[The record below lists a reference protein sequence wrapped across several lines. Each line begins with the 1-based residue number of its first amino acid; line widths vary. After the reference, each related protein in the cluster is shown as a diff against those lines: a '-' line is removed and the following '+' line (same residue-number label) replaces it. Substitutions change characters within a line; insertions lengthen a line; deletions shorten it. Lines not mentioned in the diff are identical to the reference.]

1 MYLVFDTETTGL
13 PKNYNAPVSWLSNW
27 PRIVQ
32 IAWKRFDKSG
42 NELESKN
49 YIIKPDGFPIPYKA
63 TRIHGISTEFAI
75 QNGVDIKI
83 ALDNLSNSITLSK
96 LLVAHNINFD
106 EKIVGAEFLRLG
118 LENPLNNIKKICLMK
133 SSTEYCKIHGQY
145 GYKWPSL
152 TELHYKIFRTNFKEA
167 HNAEIDVEACA
178 NCFFKLIELGVLKS
192 I

>member
-13 PKNYNAPVSWLSNW
+13 PKNYNAPVSRLSNW

-49 YIIKPDGFPIPYKA
+49 HIIKPDGFSIPYRS

-133 SSTEYCKIHGQY
+133 SSTEYCKIHGPY

-152 TELHYKIFRTNFKEA
+152 TELHYKIFRTDFKEA
-167 HNAEIDVEACA
+167 HNAEIDVKACA

>member
-13 PKNYNAPVSWLSNW
+13 PKNYNAPVSRLSNW

-42 NELESKN
+42 AELESKN
-49 YIIKPDGFPIPYKA
+49 HIIKPDGFSIPYKA
-63 TRIHGISTEFAI
+63 TRIHGINTEFAI

-152 TELHYKIFRTNFKEA
+152 TELHYKIFRTDFKEA
-167 HNAEIDVEACA
+167 HNAEIDVKACA